1 MTDTPDTDTPFR
13 PEARSPRGFA
23 DKRARDLRAER
34 AILEAVSAVYER
46 YGFEALDTGAFE
58 YADALGKFLP
68 DSDRPNEGVFA
79 LQDDDDQW
87 MALRYDLTAPLAR
100 FAAQNWETLPKPF
113 RRYAFGPVWRNEKP
127 GPGRFRQFIQC
138 DADTV
143 GSARPEAD
151 AEIIAM
157 AVEGLE
163 AAGLPRGAA
172 VLKINNRKLL
182 NGLLTAAGADS
193 AGQKLAVLRAV
204 DKLDRLG
211 VEGVRLLLGEGRLD
225 ESGDFTKGAGLKGKA
240 VDSVL
245 DFVSAGAGG
254 RSATLDNIAKVIGGS
269 AEGDEGLL
277 ELSKIDAALTSLG
290 IADDQAFIDPSIVR
304 GLEYYTGAVFEAELL
319 LSTTD
324 EKGNK
329 VSFGSIGGGGRYDDL
344 VARFTGTAT
353 PATGFSFGVTRLAAA
368 LRAAG
373 REPGGVARGPVVVIA
388 FDDAHMRPVLLRGRR
403 IARGGHS
410 GRGLS
415 GDLGHAAAD
424 EICRPPHGAG
434 RHHAGRR
441 RDRRGDRDDQ
451 GPRPRPRAGRR
462 GGRQRRLEGR
472 ASRPADHSARPAGR
486 GGSQDHLEFHWG
498 LKGEARAFH
507 SGGGARRHPRAP
519 AGGRRRADR
528 RAGAAAPGPAAR
540 PGRRGHAFAAVRR
553 LRRRRR
559 GGLPAPRLHGRRG
572 AGAFRCRR

>member
-1 MTDTPDTDTPFR
+1 MTDTPDTENTAQDFR

-79 LQDDDDQW
+79 LQDDADQGKEGQW

-211 VEGVRLLLGEGRLD
+211 VDGVRLLLGEGRLD

-240 VDSVL
+240 IDSVL
-245 DFVSAGAGG
+245 DFVQAGAGG
-254 RSATLDNIAKVIGGS
+254 RSATLDNIAKVVAGS

-277 ELSKIDAALTSLG
+277 ELSRIDAALTSLG

-344 VARFTGTAT
+344 VARFTGTVT
-353 PATGFSFGVTRLAAA
+353 PATGFSFGVSRLAAA

-373 REPGGVARGPVVVIA
+373 REPGGAARGPVVVIT
-388 FDDAHMRPVLLRGRR
+388 FDQAHMPEYFSVVGQLRAAG
-403 IARGGHS
+403 IPAEVYLGTS
-410 GRGLS
+410 GMK
-415 GDLGHAAAD
+415 
-424 EICRPPHGAG
+424 P
-434 RHHAGRR
+434 
-441 RDRRGDRDDQ
+441 Q
-451 GPRPRPRAGRR
+451 M
-462 GGRQRRLEGR
+462 
-472 ASRPADHSARPAGR
+472 
-486 GGSQDHLEFHWG
+486 
-498 LKGEARAFH
+498 KY
-507 SGGGARRHPRAP
+507 
-519 AGGRRRADR
+519 ADR
-528 RAGAAAPGPAAR
+528 RNAPAVVMLGGDEIAAGTVTIKDLDAGRMAAEGVTDNAAWKAER
-540 PGRRGHAFAAVRR
+540 PGQQTVARDQLVSVVRKIIE
-553 LRRRRR
+553 
-559 GGLPAPRLHGRRG
+559 G
-572 AGAFRCRR
+572 